1 MPTITYTLDDGFG
14 TVGKKLKLRWR
25 PTSPQGVPGA
35 AIVAPSAPRWI
46 TSIVGTPTEVTGIAA
61 SRWEIDNLGHINSH
75 HSIYVDVPPGGGDV
89 TALIR
94 AAIGV
99 PPEAPVSTLVAAA
112 QDAAAVALTDPDSEA
127 RAALDAAYA
136 PTARAVPA
144 GGATGQVL
152 AKTPSGFGWED
163 PPAGDTGVTIGK
175 VASLQSRVIT
185 NFGASHGWTTFSAG
199 GATVTLND
207 TTDHAFGDQSVRV
220 VTGGAGSTTIL
231 ASPSVPAIDRNTQMV
246 RVWVKFAEADKI
258 ARLRILLSPDTGF
271 TNYWTFESVISSSG
285 IPEVQR
291 PFKHGE
297 WVPIALPWSTG
308 VATGTPG
315 TVNLNYLR
323 VLINDRAA
331 GATTIRV
338 GRVEYMPAP
347 NAVYPNGVCVLT
359 YDDTFLSHYTVART
373 HCDRYGFRG
382 VLFPIIERIGQPG
395 YMTEAQF
402 DEMAFTN
409 GWEIG
414 AHASTYDKHV
424 QSVTGMS
431 SAERKAEFAAIKTW
445 QQQRG
450 YVSNA
455 FAYPNGTVDAVS
467 ELDLRKYFSLG
478 RLALGRFSGGGA
490 DDQQVPSLPF
500 RMYGQSCGN
509 LTVAQVTAEIDR
521 AITNKTMLTLL
532 FHDLVETKV
541 TSNDTTIANHSA
553 IIDYLATSG
562 IAVRTYEQLR
572 DGGLRLA

>member
-14 TVGKKLKLRWR
+14 TVGERIELKWQ
-25 PTSPQGVPGA
+25 PATTMQSASGA
-35 AIVAPSAPRWI
+35 LVVRGKPKPVFS
-46 TSIVGTPTEVTGIAA
+46 TVGTPTTIEGIAA
-61 SRWEIDNLGHINSH
+61 GMWAISDVGAAANYRIVYI
-75 HSIYVDVPPGGGDV
+75 DVPAEGGDV
-89 TALIR
+89 TGRIV
-94 AAIGV
+94 AAMAM
-99 PPEAPVSTLVAAA
+99 PESAPVADLIVAATAAA
-112 QDAAAVALTDPDSEA
+112 QVALDELDVLTKDAADADYVRSEDATTFA
-127 RAALDAAYA
+127 R
-136 PTARAVPA
+136 V
-144 GGATGQVL
+144 GQG
-152 AKTPSGFGWED
+152 S
-163 PPAGDTGVTIGK
+163 IGK
-175 VASLQSRVIT
+175 VAALQSRVIT
-185 NFGASHGWTTFSAG
+185 NYGASHGWTTFSAG

-207 TTDHAFGDQSVRV
+207 TTDHAFGDQCVRV
-220 VTGGAGSTTIL
+220 VTGGAGGTTIL
-231 ASPSVPAIDRNTQMV
+231 TSPSVAAIDRATQMV

-297 WVPIALPWSTG
+297 WVPIALPWSTA

-315 TVNLNYLR
+315 TTNLNYVR
-323 VLINDRAA
+323 VLINDRSA
-331 GATTIRV
+331 GASTIRV

-395 YMTEAQF
+395 YMTDAQF

-409 GWEIG
+409 GWEVG
-414 AHASTYDKHV
+414 AHASTYAKHV
-424 QSVTGMS
+424 QSVTGMT
-431 SAERKAEFAAIKTW
+431 SAERAAEFAAIKAW

-521 AITNKTMLTLL
+521 AIANKTMLTLL

-541 TSNDTTIANHSA
+541 TANDTTIANHSA

>member
-25 PTSPQGVPGA
+25 PTSPQGVAGA
-35 AIVAPSAPRWI
+35 VIVAPGAPQWV
-46 TSIVGTPTEVTGIAA
+46 SSVVGTPTTVTGIAA
-61 SRWEIDNLGHINSH
+61 TRWEIDNLGHINNH
-75 HSIYVDVPPGGGDV
+75 QPIYIDVPAEGGDV

-99 PPEAPVSTLVAAA
+99 PAEAPVSTLIAAA
-112 QDAAAVALTDPDSEA
+112 KDAAEIAVAGLDVLTQEDG
-127 RAALDAAYA
+127 DAAYVRTED
-136 PTARAVPA
+136 TAVFARV
-144 GGATGQVL
+144 GQG
-152 AKTPSGFGWED
+152 S
-163 PPAGDTGVTIGK
+163 IGK
-175 VASLQSRVIT
+175 VAALQSRVIT
-185 NFGASHGWTTFSAG
+185 NFGVSHGWTTFSAG

-246 RVWVKFAEADKI
+246 RVWIKFAEPDKI

-395 YMTEAQF
+395 YMTDAQF

-424 QSVTGMS
+424 QSVTGMT
-431 SAERKAEFAAIKTW
+431 SAERAAEFATIKAW

-500 RMYGQSCGN
+500 RLYGQSCGN

-521 AITNKTMLTLL
+521 AIANKTMLTLL